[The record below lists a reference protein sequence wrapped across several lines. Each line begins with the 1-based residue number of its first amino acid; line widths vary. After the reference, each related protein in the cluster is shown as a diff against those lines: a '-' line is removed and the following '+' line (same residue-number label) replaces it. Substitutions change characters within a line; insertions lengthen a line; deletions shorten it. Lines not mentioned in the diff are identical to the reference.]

1 MTHIHS
7 AAAVAHQA
15 NLIESFRVLETCG
28 LEFVEFF
35 PFVGNDATATKTSYW
50 NNHAITS
57 SIRLLF
63 LTASTATKLVL
74 WLLAAWIVDQKATIK
89 P

>member
-15 NLIESFRVLETCG
+15 NLIESFCVLKTCS

-50 NNHAITS
+50 NNHFITS
-57 SIRLLF
+57 SIRLL
-63 LTASTATKLVL
+63 LLSASTTTELVL
-74 WLLAAWIVDQKATIK
+74 WFLAPWIVDQKAAIK
-89 P
+89 A